1 MDLKNN
7 NFELMRDAE
16 HIILEERSH
25 TLFFPSDDVK
35 FEDLEFI
42 QVFEIKS
49 DGLDMVLN
57 SVGIKNFL
65 VQIPCEKFR

>member
-1 MDLKNN
+1 
-7 NFELMRDAE
+7 MRDAE

-25 TLFFPSDDVK
+25 LLFYPSDDVK